1 MYTLAKLCALSK
13 KRERP
18 ALRLG
23 HSPVVFL
30 TETTI
35 RHQDE

>member
-1 MYTLAKLCALSK
+1 MYTLANFCALSK
-13 KRERP
+13 KREWP
-18 ALRLG
+18 ALRRG